1 MAASVSREVAGERIE
16 PQLQTWRQL
25 TSIPATWPLL
35 KWESVRPA
43 LTSCT
48 RSPMRHAGESVRARE
63 LPHNK
68 IAITANITLDIV
80 KIIAK

>member
-1 MAASVSREVAGERIE
+1 
-16 PQLQTWRQL
+16 
-25 TSIPATWPLL
+25 
-35 KWESVRPA
+35 
-43 LTSCT
+43 
-48 RSPMRHAGESVRARE
+48 MRHAGESVRARE